1 MHHCANCSRPA
12 YDKYCS
18 HCGQK
23 VNLERISLSYLWE
36 ELFHFFTHIDKG
48 FLFTS
53 WKMIVSPGK
62 TPLEYVAGRRK
73 VYQSPVSYFL
83 IWITIYILFLY
94 WLEKIFGQNAV
105 INYKNYFG
113 ADTRV
118 AISHLAIVLTI
129 VIPFQAFYLW
139 LLVTKKQ
146 YNYFETMVAT
156 IYVLGTIIML
166 QFLFAVISLLLFAVG
181 IKSINL
187 KISDLLKILYLLW
200 FIIQFVRLF
209 DLQMKWLRVVGF
221 VLLAFGT
228 FSLWRMYGVPVLFRG

>member
-1 MHHCANCSRPA
+1 
-12 YDKYCS
+12 
-18 HCGQK
+18 

-62 TPLEYVAGRRK
+62 TPLEYVSGKRK
-73 VYQSPVSYFL
+73 IYQSPVSYFL

-113 ADTRV
+113 AGTRV

-139 LLVTKKQ
+139 LLVTKKK

-166 QFLFAVISLLLFAVG
+166 QFLFAVISLLLFAAG

-200 FIIQFVRLF
+200 FIIQFIRLF
-209 DLQMKWLRVVGF
+209 DLRMKWLRVVGF

-228 FSLWRMYGVPVLFRG
+228 FSLWRMYGVPVMFKG